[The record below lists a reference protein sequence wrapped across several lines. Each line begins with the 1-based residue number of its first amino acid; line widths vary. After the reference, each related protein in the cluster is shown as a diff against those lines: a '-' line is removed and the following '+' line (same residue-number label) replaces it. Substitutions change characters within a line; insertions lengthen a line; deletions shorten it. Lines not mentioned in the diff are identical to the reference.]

1 MCSLLEWLCPK
12 LKTTSSHYLTIKF
25 FFYCVMLMCE
35 TFVYI
40 RLKLAFWSSRCPW
53 SCIVTFH
60 NAKPPRHDQTNIKIV
75 KCCTKRA
82 IFEPRRPVG
91 CNHLLKYLLHS
102 DLSTSVYTQPK
113 MQVHIMYPP
122 PHIVIT
128 TPPPRK
134 IWLSIDSEVRSCSQ
148 LQNFQAKLS
157 KRLA

>member
-1 MCSLLEWLCPK
+1 MFLK
-12 LKTTSSHYLTIKF
+12 LYLWNWTLYYIDYLDSSFPQCLIFANKHCCKLTMPSICAVCLNDCAQNSKRLALISWPSNF
-25 FFYCVMLMCE
+25 SFYCVMLMCE

-75 KCCTKRA
+75 KCCTKKA

-113 MQVHIMYPP
+113 MQVRI
-122 PHIVIT
+122 
-128 TPPPRK
+128 
-134 IWLSIDSEVRSCSQ
+134 L
-148 LQNFQAKLS
+148 
-157 KRLA
+157 